1 MATIQKCIRLPEATV
16 QEIELF
22 ASNAGRDFSSVARD
36 LLVEAVK
43 MKNCPGIIFADGP
56 TGRRARVSGT
66 GIDVWEIAAAFKG
79 VGENYTELQKMLP
92 HDAHLFDSGTRPVR
106 RRSCGRSLRSRVFL
120 TGWSGWCWRRRMARV
135 LVTNW
140 LPKIGALISQ
150 GHANLLILLVGTS
163 GFEPPTPASRTLC
176 STRLSHVP
184 TEFGYLRQSQT
195 DVNS

>member
-79 VGENYTELQKMLP
+79 VGENYTELQKMYHWLSEP
-92 HDAHLFDSGTRPVR
+92 Q
-106 RRSCGRSLRSRVFL
+106 LRSALSYYAIYPEEIDERVMRNKDLTLEIVTKRFPFL
-120 TGWSGWCWRRRMARV
+120 A
-135 LVTNW
+135 
-140 LPKIGALISQ
+140 KKA
-150 GHANLLILLVGTS
+150 AA
-163 GFEPPTPASRTLC
+163 E
-176 STRLSHVP
+176 
-184 TEFGYLRQSQT
+184 
-195 DVNS
+195 